1 MRRLLFPM
9 SLFLVLALATAP
21 AKADWRKEL
30 GTFRVGMV
38 EAQAK
43 DYSPEDLDRLKTLM
57 SSALGLPV
65 EIFRARDFP
74 SLVDAHVS
82 SRIEYAIYSS
92 AAYATAWL
100 ACQCVEPLAAPVNA
114 DGTSGY
120 RAVVF
125 ADPAIDLGSLSQSK
139 GLSIPGR
146 DSLIGFG
153 VPLASL
159 TISGTALSGEE
170 TWLAFTM
177 GQTESIKAY
186 EQGTIAAFVASVPA
200 AFKAGTSTDTLPW
213 SAALGE
219 QGRKPV
225 PLWESAPIPFG
236 PHAVRRN
243 LVPEAKESLSTLL
256 SNLPQVDP
264 ELAELLLPDQAV
276 AFKPVEHGA
285 YGLAVNAAKALAAVS
300 GSPAQ

>member
-1 MRRLLFPM
+1 MRSPMILM
-9 SLFLVLALATAP
+9 SLFLVHALATTP
-21 AKADWRKEL
+21 AWADWRKEL

-43 DYSPEDLDRLKTLM
+43 DYSPEDMDRLKNLM
-57 SSALGLPV
+57 SSAIGIPV

-74 SLVDAHVS
+74 SLIDAHVS

-120 RAVVF
+120 KAVVF
-125 ADPAIDLGSLSQSK
+125 ANPAVDISSLPESR
-139 GLSIPGR
+139 GMSIPGR

-153 VPLASL
+153 APLASFAVSGSPL
-159 TISGTALSGEE
+159 TGKEA
-170 TWLAFTM
+170 WLTFATSQ
-177 GQTESIKAY
+177 GGGIKAY
-186 EQGTIAAFVASVPA
+186 AEGNADAFVVTAPA
-200 AFKAGTSTDTLPW
+200 AFRSATSFDGLAWISAFEGKA
-213 SAALGE
+213 E
-219 QGRKPV
+219 KPV

-243 LVPEAKESLSTLL
+243 LAPEAKDSLSALL
-256 SNLPQVDP
+256 TRLPQADA
-264 ELAELLLPDQAV
+264 ELAELLLPDESV
-276 AFKPVEHGA
+276 GFKPVEHGD
-285 YGLAVNAAKALAAVS
+285 YSLAVNAAKALAAVS
-300 GSPAQ
+300 GNPAQ